1 MYANTLDHQTAIEG
15 GVLFHIS
22 GHKVKSMLVRHDG
35 ILTMNKSAEDVAGF
49 ENQYEK
55 YRLLYSGRKLTWP
68 KIKKIVQIENI
79 EGIKLHHKG
88 YLFPINEEFTFDNP
102 YDIPR
107 FYDLLEN
114 QYFFKKS
121 RKQLTPMQSVRGMWL
136 PLSLVILITAFSYWQ
151 AIEIEMPDHSR
162 PDNAKEL
169 AFETFIGFLGK
180 GGVLG
185 LGAGILSVLMFRFRK
200 IYTGKRTEILM
211 ENTLFGG

>member
-1 MYANTLDHQTAIEG
+1 MYSNTLDQQAAIEG
-15 GVLFHIS
+15 GVLFRIS
-22 GHKVKSMLVRHDG
+22 GVKMKSMLVRHDG

-49 ENQYEK
+49 ESQHEK

-107 FYDLLEN
+107 FYDLLER

-121 RKQLTPMQSVRGMWL
+121 RKDLTPMQSVRGMWL
-136 PLSLVILITAFSYWQ
+136 PLGLVILITTFCYWQ
-151 AIEIEMPDHSR
+151 AIEIEMPDHIR
-162 PDNAKEL
+162 PNNSKEL
-169 AFETFIGFLGK
+169 IFEAFIGFLGK

-185 LGAGILSVLMFRFRK
+185 LGTAIFVVMMFRFRK
-200 IYTGKRTEILM
+200 IYTGKRTEILL
-211 ENTLFGG
+211 ENTLYGG